1 MQGGKCMRMGV
12 VPSPGL
18 VTRASPGVRPVPS
31 PVQATQKRALSFM
44 RWGNGCVRSRA
55 HVRCRSRGGR
65 IVWRGEHAPI
75 YRPQQ
80 SQANE
85 GACRPIAVLAH
96 RQHPFETFGWLAAS
110 DASMLCVD
118 LSDVTMPLPPEVR
131 LQHETSAETMIVKA
145 DGACSHEASAC
156 V

>member
-1 MQGGKCMRMGV
+1 MHRSRRARVQGGKCMRMGV

-31 PVQATQKRALSFM
+31 PVQATQKRALYFM

-65 IVWRGEHAPI
+65 IVWRDEHAPI

-85 GACRPIAVLAH
+85 GVCSYICLVCIQKPRAH
-96 RQHPFETFGWLAAS
+96 RQVSTRAGAGFQHQVQTVWKHWA
-110 DASMLCVD
+110 LCVRKN
-118 LSDVTMPLPPEVR
+118 SS
-131 LQHETSAETMIVKA
+131 SARQ
-145 DGACSHEASAC
+145 
-156 V
+156 